1 MGHRSKYD
9 RILSLYTKIMSG
21 DVIRKSDEAADL
33 GVNERTI
40 QRDIDDIRAFFDNNS
55 TSIGFGKQI
64 VYDRSRRGYLLHDEN
79 CKYLTNSEI
88 LAVCKMLLESRALVK
103 DEMMPIIDK
112 LINSC
117 TPEQSRRKVAAMI
130 GNEKYHYCEPHHG
143 VKFVNILWDIGAA
156 IQEQRVIEIDYRRP
170 RESKT
175 VHRRVVPAAIM
186 FSEYYFYLAAFPYNI
201 KRKCC
206 FEDPGDINPTIYRI
220 DRIKSMKTTDTVV
233 RKPYSDLLDDGEF
246 RKRVQFMYGGK
257 LQTIRFRYSGMS
269 VESVLDRLP
278 TAKILSEENGVYTIE
293 AETFGKGIE
302 MWLRSH
308 GDTVEII
315 QPYNESK

>member
-1 MGHRSKYD
+1 
-9 RILSLYTKIMSG
+9 
-21 DVIRKSDEAADL
+21 
-33 GVNERTI
+33 
-40 QRDIDDIRAFFDNNS
+40 
-55 TSIGFGKQI
+55 
-64 VYDRSRRGYLLHDEN
+64 
-79 CKYLTNSEI
+79 
-88 LAVCKMLLESRALVK
+88 
-103 DEMMPIIDK
+103 
-112 LINSC
+112 
-117 TPEQSRRKVAAMI
+117 
-130 GNEKYHYCEPHHG
+130 
-143 VKFVNILWDIGAA
+143 
-156 IQEQRVIEIDYRRP
+156 
-170 RESKT
+170 
-175 VHRRVVPAAIM
+175 M
-186 FSEYYFYLAAFPYNI
+186 FSEYYFYLAAFHYNI

-308 GDTVEII
+308 CDTVEII

>member
-40 QRDIDDIRAFFDNNS
+40 QRNIDDIRAFFDNNS

-117 TPEQSRRKVAAMI
+117 TPEQSRRELGQA
-130 GNEKYHYCEPHHG
+130 HYRDH
-143 VKFVNILWDIGAA
+143 
-156 IQEQRVIEIDYRRP
+156 QRAV
-170 RESKT
+170 
-175 VHRRVVPAAIM
+175 
-186 FSEYYFYLAAFPYNI
+186 F
-201 KRKCC
+201 
-206 FEDPGDINPTIYRI
+206 
-220 DRIKSMKTTDTVV
+220 
-233 RKPYSDLLDDGEF
+233 
-246 RKRVQFMYGGK
+246 
-257 LQTIRFRYSGMS
+257 
-269 VESVLDRLP
+269 
-278 TAKILSEENGVYTIE
+278 
-293 AETFGKGIE
+293 
-302 MWLRSH
+302 
-308 GDTVEII
+308 
-315 QPYNESK
+315 

>member
-1 MGHRSKYD
+1 
-9 RILSLYTKIMSG
+9 
-21 DVIRKSDEAADL
+21 
-33 GVNERTI
+33 
-40 QRDIDDIRAFFDNNS
+40 
-55 TSIGFGKQI
+55 
-64 VYDRSRRGYLLHDEN
+64 
-79 CKYLTNSEI
+79 
-88 LAVCKMLLESRALVK
+88 
-103 DEMMPIIDK
+103 
-112 LINSC
+112 
-117 TPEQSRRKVAAMI
+117 
-130 GNEKYHYCEPHHG
+130 
-143 VKFVNILWDIGAA
+143 
-156 IQEQRVIEIDYRRP
+156 
-170 RESKT
+170 
-175 VHRRVVPAAIM
+175 
-186 FSEYYFYLAAFPYNI
+186 
-201 KRKCC
+201 
-206 FEDPGDINPTIYRI
+206 
-220 DRIKSMKTTDTVV
+220 MKTTDTVV